1 MKEKQKHE
9 LFLNRSVELLQ
20 GKMKE
25 SEKLINDFKNACNNT
40 NDKDKRKVIL
50 IDNALY
56 DIVHN
61 LKTLHGFSEFVKTTL
76 VGKNSSYENSL
87 YNMNDYNESNEYY
100 LDLEMSEY

>member
-1 MKEKQKHE
+1 MKANQKHE

-25 SEKLINDFKNACNNT
+25 SEILIDNFKNACRI

-56 DIVHN
+56 DIVEN
-61 LKTLHGFSEFVKTTL
+61 LKDLHGFSEFVKTTL

>member
-1 MKEKQKHE
+1 MKAKQKHE
-9 LFLNRSVELLQ
+9 LFLNRSVKLLQ

-25 SEKLINDFKNACNNT
+25 SEILIDNFRNACGI

-56 DIVHN
+56 DIVDN

>member
-1 MKEKQKHE
+1 MKAKQKHE
-9 LFLNRSVELLQ
+9 LFLNRSVKLLQ

-56 DIVHN
+56 DIVEN
-61 LKTLHGFSEFVKTTL
+61 LKDLHGFSEFVKTTL

>member
-1 MKEKQKHE
+1 MKAKQKHE
-9 LFLNRSVELLQ
+9 LFLNRSVKLLQ

-25 SEKLINDFKNACNNT
+25 SEILIDNFKNACRI

-56 DIVHN
+56 DIVEN
-61 LKTLHGFSEFVKTTL
+61 LKDLHGFSEFVKTTL

-87 YNMNDYNESNEYY
+87 YNMNDYNESNEHY

>member
-1 MKEKQKHE
+1 MSKHPLE
-9 LFLNRSVELLQ
+9 
-20 GKMKE
+20 
-25 SEKLINDFKNACNNT
+25 NNWHHNLWKDKYI

-56 DIVHN
+56 DIVEN
-61 LKTLHGFSEFVKTTL
+61 LKDLHGFSEFVKTTL

-87 YNMNDYNESNEYY
+87 YNMNDYNESNEHY